1 MLLINFFKGGS
12 ITTKEIN
19 EKDFKPLIR
28 NVKAATSAVLE
39 RLDIDSIDKNTENQ
53 LIHICLNDANCV
65 YGFYN
70 MEYLENKIECE
81 LLDIFNAQTHK

>member
-1 MLLINFFKGGS
+1 M
-12 ITTKEIN
+12 TKEID
-19 EKDFKPLIR
+19 ERDFKPLIR

-39 RLDIDSIDKNTENQ
+39 RLAIDSIDKNTENQ

-81 LLDIFNAQTHK
+81 LLDIYNAHPQK

>member
-1 MLLINFFKGGS
+1 M
-12 ITTKEIN
+12 TKERD
-19 EKDFKPLIR
+19 ERDFKPLIR

-65 YGFYN
+65 YGSTIWN
-70 MEYLENKIECE
+70 ILKIKS
-81 LLDIFNAQTHK
+81 NANF

>member
-1 MLLINFFKGGS
+1 M
-12 ITTKEIN
+12 TKEID
-19 EKDFKPLIR
+19 ERDFKPLIR
-28 NVKAATSAVLE
+28 NVKAATSAVL
-39 RLDIDSIDKNTENQ
+39 RGLILSIDKNTENQ

-81 LLDIFNAQTHK
+81 LLDIYNANPQK